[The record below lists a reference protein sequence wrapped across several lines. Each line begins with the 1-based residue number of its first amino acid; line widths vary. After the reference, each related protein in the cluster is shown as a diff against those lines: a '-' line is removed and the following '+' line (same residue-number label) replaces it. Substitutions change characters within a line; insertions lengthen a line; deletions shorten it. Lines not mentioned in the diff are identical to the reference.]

1 MQAVILAAG
10 EGTRVYPL
18 TKTKAKPSLKV
29 LGKSIIEYNLEAL
42 SGLVKEVILVI
53 GYKGED
59 IEKNIGSNFGPLKIK
74 YVWKKEILGTADAAK
89 EAKDLIKD
97 KFLLLNG
104 DDIYSKEDI
113 KKCLKTFPSILLAKV
128 EDPSRFGVVSIE
140 NDSIKDIAEKPE
152 NPSGNLVNTGLYF
165 LDKSIFDFEIEK
177 SQRNEYEFTDLI
189 KNYIQRQ
196 KLYFQIAEGWIPLS
210 FSWNLLD
217 LNEFLLKKA
226 KGKKQGKIEKY
237 CTILGNVI
245 IEKGAEI
252 KSGTYIE
259 GPAYI
264 GKNSKVGP
272 NSYIRAFTCV
282 GDNCRIGQAVE
293 VKNSIIGDGSHI
305 AHLSYVGDSIIGSD
319 CNFGAGTIAAN
330 LRFDSKT
337 IKSEVKGKV
346 IDTGRRKFGCV
357 IGDDVKTGIN
367 VSIMPG
373 ILIGKNSVIYPN
385 SLIERNLP
393 DDSIFNPKASN

>member
-18 TKTKAKPSLKV
+18 TRTKAKPSLKI

-42 SGLVKEVILVI
+42 SGLVEEVILVI

-59 IEKNIGSNFGPLKIK
+59 IEKNIGSSFGPLKIK
-74 YVWKKEILGTADAAK
+74 YIWKNEILGTADAAK
-89 EAKDLIKD
+89 EARSLIKD
-97 KFLLLNG
+97 RFLLLNG

-113 KKCLKTFPSILLAKV
+113 KKCLKIFPSILLGKV
-128 EDPSRFGVVSIE
+128 EDPSKFGVVSTE
-140 NDSIKDIAEKPE
+140 KDFVIGITEKPD

-165 LDKSIFDFEIEK
+165 LDKSIFNFEIEK
-177 SQRNEYEFTDLI
+177 SERNEYEFTDLI
-189 KNYIQRQ
+189 KNYIKQQ
-196 KLYFQIAEGWIPLS
+196 KLYFQIAEGWVPLS

-217 LNEFLLKKA
+217 LNEFLLKKV

-245 IEKGAEI
+245 IEKGVEI

-293 VKNSIIGDGSHI
+293 VKNSVIGDGSHI

-357 IGDDVKTGIN
+357 IGDNVKTGIN

-393 DDSIFNPKASN
+393 DDTIFNHKSNN